1 MIVSAVVAA
10 AANDVIGADGA
21 LPWYLPGDLRRFRS
35 LTSGG
40 VVVMGRA
47 THDSILARLGRPLPG
62 RTSIVVSGM
71 PPDLD
76 DERVRYET
84 DERCDETDERVR
96 YETSVEA
103 ALAAAARLAAAAGHG
118 ELFVIGGTSVYQQA
132 LPAVDRIYL
141 TRIHQDVPGDAVMP
155 AGWLT
160 GFRLSSRQDEPG
172 SDSGP
177 AYSYLDYERDLR

>member
-1 MIVSAVVAA
+1 MIVSAVLAA
-10 AANDVIGADGA
+10 AANDVIGANGA
-21 LPWYLPGDLRRFRS
+21 LPWYLPSDLRRFRS

-62 RTSIVVSGM
+62 RISVVVSGT
-71 PPDLD
+71 PRGPGDSQ
-76 DERVRYET
+76 
-84 DERCDETDERVR
+84 VR

-118 ELFVIGGTSVYQQA
+118 ELFVIGGASVYQQA
-132 LPAVDRIYL
+132 LPSVDRIYL
-141 TRIHQDVPGDAVMP
+141 TRIHRDVAGDTVMP
-155 AGWLT
+155 AGWLA

-172 SDSGP
+172 SESGP
-177 AYSYLDYERDLR
+177 ACSYLDYERHPR